1 LIGAFVSTAAVAVWT
16 VAQRLADMVLR
27 VTNQLNDVL
36 FPVVVECD
44 STQRHDR
51 MREVLLQGTKISLG
65 LAVPVAGTLG
75 LLARPVIL
83 SWTGP
88 QFADSILLLQI
99 LVVVVLFRVGTAT
112 AATVLKGG
120 GHHRLLA
127 WSNSVAAAANIAL
140 SVVLLKFYGLPGVA
154 IATLIPIVIRSV
166 VVLVP
171 VACRRVGVTV
181 RTFLMQAIWPA
192 LWPAAIS
199 LGLLAAVTDEVRSFT
214 DCALYGGATSV
225 LYGALF
231 IGLAIG
237 RDERQRYVTKLRSIT
252 GPPALRPA

>member
-1 LIGAFVSTAAVAVWT
+1 
-16 VAQRLADMVLR
+16 
-27 VTNQLNDVL
+27 
-36 FPVVVECD
+36 
-44 STQRHDR
+44 
-51 MREVLLQGTKISLG
+51 
-65 LAVPVAGTLG
+65 
-75 LLARPVIL
+75 
-83 SWTGP
+83 
-88 QFADSILLLQI
+88 
-99 LVVVVLFRVGTAT
+99 
-112 AATVLKGG
+112 
-120 GHHRLLA
+120 
-127 WSNSVAAAANIAL
+127 
-140 SVVLLKFYGLPGVA
+140 VA

-199 LGLLAAVTDEVRSFT
+199 LGLLATVTDEVRSFT

-252 GPPALRPA
+252 GLPALRPA